1 MEKFVPLF
9 EEHFGNISQRVED
22 ALGKLEEYM
31 PEFEVADYVVDS
43 ETRPD
48 SGRGDEGFNA
58 WIEFLGVDPGVVE
71 GIGTDY
77 DKYHD
82 HFKRWCDENGLY
94 AGQILTGED
103 DSSVTFE
110 IIVY

>member
-22 ALGKLEEYM
+22 AQEKLENYK

-48 SGRGDEGFNA
+48 SGRGDSGFNV
-58 WIEFLGVDPGVVE
+58 WIEFMGVDKAVVDDIAANYE
-71 GIGTDY
+71 
-77 DKYHD
+77 KYHD
-82 HFKRWCDENGLY
+82 NFKRWCDENGLY
-94 AGQILTGED
+94 ASQVMTTED
-103 DSSVTFE
+103 SVTYQV
-110 IIVY
+110 IVY